1 MRAAPT
7 ASAAAR
13 ARASISGEIGVCV
26 EFSTR
31 HATYIIGSMIANG
44 IVYYLLYDT
53 RYNYTLSAHF
63 QASLIF
69 DVSLHS
75 HSPYTQDTCAHVGRP
90 KGGGVNKQR
99 TNS

>member
-13 ARASISGEIGVCV
+13 ARASRSGEIGVCV

-75 HSPYTQDTCAHVGRP
+75 ERRKIS
-90 KGGGVNKQR
+90 
-99 TNS
+99 S